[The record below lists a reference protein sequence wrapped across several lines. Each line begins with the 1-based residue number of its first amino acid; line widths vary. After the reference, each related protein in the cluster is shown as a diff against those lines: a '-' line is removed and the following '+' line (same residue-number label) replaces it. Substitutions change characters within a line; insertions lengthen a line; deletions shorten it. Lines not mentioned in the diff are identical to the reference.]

1 MVCTDAGMSMV
12 DYIEYTSEGF
22 GSVGAWATALLEN
35 FLNSIASYIFIIED
49 IIEAE
54 EVNDFEG
61 VIYSSSRLVFVLF
74 DFEPESL
81 SAANPASQ

>member
-1 MVCTDAGMSMV
+1 MMVCTDAVLSMV
-12 DYIEYTSEGF
+12 DYIDYTSEGF

-54 EVNDFEG
+54 EINNQTG
-61 VIYSSSRLVFVLF
+61 VIYSSSRLVFILF
-74 DFEPESL
+74 DFEPETL
-81 SAANPASQ
+81 SASNPVY

>member
-1 MVCTDAGMSMV
+1 MV
-12 DYIEYTSEGF
+12 DYVDYTSEGF

-54 EVNDFEG
+54 EIGNQTG
-61 VIYSSSRLVFVLF
+61 VIYSSSRLVFILF
-74 DFEPESL
+74 DFEPDNLQAS
-81 SAANPASQ
+81 NPVYQ